1 MNHIITTDQAGKR
14 LDKVLALVAHASRGE
29 VQKWVDADVVSLD
42 GVIVKKPATKVQEGQ
57 KLVWEEIAQ
66 DSSTNAQD
74 DSDDVDVE
82 EVKDVSTFGV
92 QVIAEEKEY
101 IVISK
106 PSGLLVHPTDAD
118 EPNTLAR
125 WITQTYP
132 DIAKIGEDEKRPGI
146 MHRLD
151 KDASGLM
158 VIARTQEMFDHLKL
172 QFKLRQVHKVYTVLV
187 QGNIDA
193 DHDMITF
200 DIDRGRDGKMAARPN
215 TDTMKLK
222 NVGKAQDGK
231 EAITEF
237 DVITRYANSTLLKVK
252 IHTGRTHQIRV
263 HMFAYA
269 HPVVGD
275 TLYQQK
281 RDQYKD
287 KPVRLFLHASELGF
301 TDLSGKQQSY
311 TSALPEDLQTYVN
324 SLN

>member
-1 MNHIITTDQAGKR
+1 MNHIITTDQAGER
-14 LDKVLALVAHASRGE
+14 LDKVLALVAGVSRGE
-29 VQKWVDADVVSLD
+29 AQKWIDAGVVSL
-42 GVIVKKPATKVQEGQ
+42 GGKTVKKASVKVQEGQ
-57 KLVWEEIAQ
+57 ELVWEEIAE
-66 DSSTNAQD
+66 DPSTSTQD
-74 DSDDVDVE
+74 DSTNVDLE
-82 EVKDVSTFGV
+82 EAKDVNTFGV

-125 WITQTYP
+125 WITETYP
-132 DIAKIGEDEKRPGI
+132 DIVSVGEDPKRPGI

-158 VIARTQEMFDHLKL
+158 VIARTQQMYEYLKA
-172 QFKLRQVHKVYTVLV
+172 QFKSRQVHKVYTVLV
-187 QGNIDA
+187 QGEIEA
-193 DHDMITF
+193 DHDVITF
-200 DIDRGRDGKMAARPN
+200 DIDRGKEGRMAARPN

-263 HMFAYA
+263 HLFAYA

-311 TSALPEDLQTYVN
+311 TSALPEDLQTYVD